1 MVLNVNVDTSQIL
14 DQYSVSMIY
23 FAHNVLYTLM
33 LSIDRAALVVYW
45 CILVSIIDTAVLESM
60 VWAAILVYDCCTAVV
75 AYVVGAPTAAWRRVP
90 PC

>member
-33 LSIDRAALVVYW
+33 LSIDRAALVVY
-45 CILVSIIDTAVLESM
+45 
-60 VWAAILVYDCCTAVV
+60 
-75 AYVVGAPTAAWRRVP
+75 
-90 PC
+90 